1 MTGHFRIRHS
11 ALFVKQHSGREL
23 MYNFDQL
30 SGRGVFKI
38 GFTLAVASLLE

>member
-1 MTGHFRIRHS
+1 MTSHFRIRHS
-11 ALFVKQHSGREL
+11 ALFVKPHSDGEL
-23 MYNFDQL
+23 MYDFDQL